1 MPWKHSSAQ
10 ALKKLV
16 GVYALPGGCW
26 AVLTL
31 HPAPAKTEKIL
42 QACPEGYDYA
52 FAVLAPG
59 TPPKLRGHRMA
70 GIDNSDDKH
79 VRAQTN
85 ANPASSRHRA
95 HRHLPDWKRLKMV
108 GLQEWPEASH
118 GVQLASAPQT
128 PQAFWLA
135 CMDCLEHTLSGLGLD
150 MPPEEELMQS
160 HLSED
165 DFRRLQDSL
174 GSEPGPRPAS

>member
-1 MPWKHSSAQ
+1 MSWKHSSAQ

-31 HPAPAKTEKIL
+31 HPAPAKTEEMR

-52 FAVLAPG
+52 
-59 TPPKLRGHRMA
+59 
-70 GIDNSDDKH
+70 
-79 VRAQTN
+79 
-85 ANPASSRHRA
+85 HRA
-95 HRHLPDWKRLKMV
+95 HRHLPDWKRLKMI
-108 GLQEWPEASH
+108 GQQEWPEAGP

-135 CMDCLEHTLSGLGLD
+135 CMDCLEHALSGLGLD
-150 MPPEEELMQS
+150 MPQEDDLMQS
-160 HLSED
+160 HMSED
-165 DFRRLQDSL
+165 DFRRIQDSI
-174 GSEPGPRPAS
+174 GSEPGPRPTG